1 MLLIKKTIFLC
12 MLGACWVLSITPAS
26 ADVPQVATDIPPV
39 HSLVSQVMGDL
50 GTPKLILPPGAS
62 PHGYAMRPSEARALQ
77 NADVTFWMGPD
88 LTPWLG
94 RAIKSLT
101 GNAIN
106 VALSNSEDLVRH
118 PFRTG
123 APFDSHDHHGDEHEE
138 AHKDDHSDHG
148 DEHKEAHKD
157 DHGDHGDEHKEAHK
171 DDHGDHGDEHDG
183 LDPHLWLDPANAR
196 ILLDVISSTLAGL
209 DPTHADTYRANAA
222 QAKKAIEALTRE
234 LDTALRP
241 IRGRPFIVFHDAY
254 QYFEHRFNVE
264 ASGSITMGDA
274 SSPGPARIAAIRQKV
289 QALGAHCV
297 FSEPQFQSK
306 IITTVI
312 EGTTARLATLDPLGA
327 TLKPGPELYSQLLRN
342 LGDNLLTCLR

>member
-1 MLLIKKTIFLC
+1 MLLIKGKIFSY

-50 GTPKLILPPGAS
+50 GTPKLIVPPGTS

-77 NADVTFWMGPD
+77 DADVTFWMGPD

-123 APFDSHDHHGDEHEE
+123 ATFDSHDHH
-138 AHKDDHSDHG
+138 
-148 DEHKEAHKD
+148 

-171 DDHGDHGDEHDG
+171 DDHGDHGDEHEG
-183 LDPHLWLDPANAR
+183 LDPHLWLDPDNAR
-196 ILLDVISSTLAGL
+196 ILLGVISSTLAGL

-222 QAKKAIEALTRE
+222 QAKKAIAALTHE
-234 LDTALRP
+234 LDAALQP

-254 QYFEHRFNVE
+254 QYFEHRFNVD
-264 ASGSITMGDA
+264 ASGSVALGDA

-289 QALGAHCV
+289 QTLGAHCV
-297 FSEPQFQSK
+297 FSEPQFRSK

-312 EGTTARLATLDPLGA
+312 EGTTARSATLDPLGA

>member
-1 MLLIKKTIFLC
+1 MLLIKGKIFSY

-50 GTPKLILPPGAS
+50 GTPKLIVPPGTS

-77 NADVTFWMGPD
+77 DADVTFWMGPD

-118 PFRTG
+118 PYRTG
-123 APFDSHDHHGDEHEE
+123 ATFDSHDHHDHGDHGDEHKE
-138 AHKDDHSDHG
+138 AHKDDHSDHDHG

-157 DHGDHGDEHKEAHK
+157 DHGDHGDEHE
-171 DDHGDHGDEHDG
+171 G
-183 LDPHLWLDPANAR
+183 LDPHLWLDPDNAR
-196 ILLDVISSTLAGL
+196 ILLGVISSTLAGL

-222 QAKKAIEALTRE
+222 QAKKAIAALTHE
-234 LDTALRP
+234 LDAALQP

-254 QYFEHRFNVE
+254 QYFEHRFNVD
-264 ASGSITMGDA
+264 ASGSIALGDA

-289 QALGAHCV
+289 QTLGAHCV
-297 FSEPQFQSK
+297 FSEPQFRSK

-312 EGTTARLATLDPLGA
+312 EGTTARSATLDPLGA

>member
-1 MLLIKKTIFLC
+1 MLLIKGKIFSYI
-12 MLGACWVLSITPAS
+12 LGACWVLSITPAS

-50 GTPKLILPPGAS
+50 GTPKLIVPPGTS

-77 NADVTFWMGPD
+77 DADVTFWMGPD

-123 APFDSHDHHGDEHEE
+123 ATFDSHDHH
-138 AHKDDHSDHG
+138 
-148 DEHKEAHKD
+148 

-171 DDHGDHGDEHDG
+171 DDHGDHGDEHEG
-183 LDPHLWLDPANAR
+183 LDPHLWLDPDNAR
-196 ILLDVISSTLAGL
+196 ILLGVISSTLAGL

-222 QAKKAIEALTRE
+222 QAKKAIAALTHE
-234 LDTALRP
+234 LDAALQP

-254 QYFEHRFNVE
+254 QYFEHRFDVD
-264 ASGSITMGDA
+264 ASGSVALGDA

-289 QALGAHCV
+289 QTLGAHCV
-297 FSEPQFQSK
+297 FSEPQFRSK

-312 EGTTARLATLDPLGA
+312 EGTTARSATLDPLGA

>member
-1 MLLIKKTIFLC
+1 MLLIKKTISLC
-12 MLGACWVLSITPAS
+12 VLGACWVLSITPAS

-50 GTPKLILPPGAS
+50 GTPKLIVPPGTS

-123 APFDSHDHHGDEHEE
+123 ATFDSHDHH
-138 AHKDDHSDHG
+138 
-148 DEHKEAHKD
+148 

-171 DDHGDHGDEHDG
+171 DDHGDHGDEHEG
-183 LDPHLWLDPANAR
+183 LDPHLWLDPDNAR
-196 ILLDVISSTLAGL
+196 ILLGVISSTLAGL

-222 QAKKAIEALTRE
+222 QAKKAIAALTHE
-234 LDTALRP
+234 LDAALQP

-254 QYFEHRFNVE
+254 QYFEHRFNVD
-264 ASGSITMGDA
+264 ASGSVALGDA

-289 QALGAHCV
+289 QTLGAHCV
-297 FSEPQFQSK
+297 FSEPQFRSK

-312 EGTTARLATLDPLGA
+312 EGTTARAATLDPLGA
-327 TLKPGPELYSQLLRN
+327 TIKPGPELYSQLLRN

>member
-1 MLLIKKTIFLC
+1 MLLIKGKIFSYI
-12 MLGACWVLSITPAS
+12 LGACWVLSITPAS

-50 GTPKLILPPGAS
+50 GTPKLIVPPGTS

-123 APFDSHDHHGDEHEE
+123 ATFDSHDHH
-138 AHKDDHSDHG
+138 
-148 DEHKEAHKD
+148 
-157 DHGDHGDEHKEAHK
+157 DHGDHGDEHE
-171 DDHGDHGDEHDG
+171 G
-183 LDPHLWLDPANAR
+183 LDPHLWLDPDNAR
-196 ILLDVISSTLAGL
+196 ILLGVISSTLAGL

-222 QAKKAIEALTRE
+222 QAKKAIAALTHE
-234 LDTALRP
+234 LDAALQP

-254 QYFEHRFNVE
+254 QYFEHRFNVD
-264 ASGSITMGDA
+264 ASGSVALGDA

-289 QALGAHCV
+289 QTLGAHCV
-297 FSEPQFQSK
+297 FSEPQFRSK

-312 EGTTARLATLDPLGA
+312 EGTTARSATLDPLGA

>member
-1 MLLIKKTIFLC
+1 MLLIKGKIFSYI
-12 MLGACWVLSITPAS
+12 LGACWVLSLTPAS

-50 GTPKLILPPGAS
+50 GTPKLIVPPGTS

-123 APFDSHDHHGDEHEE
+123 ATFDSHDHH
-138 AHKDDHSDHG
+138 
-148 DEHKEAHKD
+148 

-171 DDHGDHGDEHDG
+171 DDHGDHGDEHEG
-183 LDPHLWLDPANAR
+183 LDPHLWLDPDNAR
-196 ILLDVISSTLAGL
+196 ILLGVISSTLAGL

-222 QAKKAIEALTRE
+222 QAKKAIAALTHE
-234 LDTALRP
+234 LDAALQP

-254 QYFEHRFNVE
+254 QYFEHRFNVD
-264 ASGSITMGDA
+264 ASGSIALGDA

-289 QALGAHCV
+289 QTLGAHCV
-297 FSEPQFQSK
+297 FSEPQFRSK

-312 EGTTARLATLDPLGA
+312 EGTTARSATLDPLGA
-327 TLKPGPELYSQLLRN
+327 TLKPGTELYSQLLRN

>member
-1 MLLIKKTIFLC
+1 MLLIKGKIFSY

-50 GTPKLILPPGAS
+50 GTPKLIVPPGTS

-123 APFDSHDHHGDEHEE
+123 ATFDSHDHH
-138 AHKDDHSDHG
+138 
-148 DEHKEAHKD
+148 

-171 DDHGDHGDEHDG
+171 DDHGDHGDEHEG
-183 LDPHLWLDPANAR
+183 LDPHLWLDPENAR
-196 ILLDVISSTLAGL
+196 ILLGVISSTLAGL

-222 QAKKAIEALTRE
+222 QAKKAIAALTHE
-234 LDTALRP
+234 LDAALQP

-254 QYFEHRFNVE
+254 QYFEHRFNVD
-264 ASGSITMGDA
+264 ASGSVALGDA
-274 SSPGPARIAAIRQKV
+274 SSPGPARIAAIRQKI
-289 QALGAHCV
+289 QTLGAHCV
-297 FSEPQFQSK
+297 FSEPQFRSK

-312 EGTTARLATLDPLGA
+312 EGTTARSATLDPLGA

>member
-1 MLLIKKTIFLC
+1 MLLIKKTILLC

-77 NADVTFWMGPD
+77 DADVTFWMGPD

-106 VALSNSEDLVRH
+106 VVLSNSEDLVRH

-123 APFDSHDHHGDEHEE
+123 ATFDSHDHH
-138 AHKDDHSDHG
+138 DHG

-171 DDHGDHGDEHDG
+171 DDHGDHGDKHEG
-183 LDPHLWLDPANAR
+183 LDPHLWLDPDNAR
-196 ILLDVISSTLAGL
+196 ILLGVISSTLAGL

-222 QAKKAIEALTRE
+222 QAKKAIAALTHE
-234 LDTALRP
+234 LDVALQP

-254 QYFEHRFNVE
+254 RYFEHRFNVE
-264 ASGSITMGDA
+264 ASGSVALADA

-289 QALGAHCV
+289 QTLGAHCV
-297 FSEPQFQSK
+297 FSEPQFRSK

-312 EGTTARLATLDPLGA
+312 EGTTARSATLDPLGA

>member
-1 MLLIKKTIFLC
+1 MLLIITTIFLFI
-12 MLGACWVLSITPAS
+12 LSACWVLSITPAS

-77 NADVTFWMGPD
+77 DADVIFWMGPD

-94 RAIKSLT
+94 RAIKALT
-101 GNAIN
+101 GDAIH
-106 VALSNSEDLVRH
+106 VSLSKNKDLVRH

-123 APFDSHDHHGDEHEE
+123 STFDSHDH
-138 AHKDDHSDHG
+138 
-148 DEHKEAHKD
+148 D
-157 DHGDHGDEHKEAHK
+157 DHGDKHGKVSRDEHKHEH
-171 DDHGDHGDEHDG
+171 DDHGDKHEG
-183 LDPHLWLDPANAR
+183 LDPHLWLDPDNAR
-196 ILLDVISSTLAGL
+196 ILLGVISSTLAGL

-222 QAKKAIEALTRE
+222 QAKKAIAALTRE
-234 LDTALRP
+234 LDVALQP

-254 QYFEHRFNVE
+254 QYFEHRFDIE
-264 ASGSITMGDA
+264 ASGSLSIGDA
-274 SSPGPARIAAIRQKV
+274 SSPGPARIATIRQKV
-289 QALGAHCV
+289 QTLGAHCV
-297 FSEPQFQSK
+297 FSEPQFRSK

-312 EGTTARLATLDPLGA
+312 EGTTARPATLDPLGA

>member
-1 MLLIKKTIFLC
+1 MLLIKGKIFSY

-50 GTPKLILPPGAS
+50 GTPKLIVPPGTS

-77 NADVTFWMGPD
+77 DADVTFWMGPD

-118 PFRTG
+118 PYRTG
-123 APFDSHDHHGDEHEE
+123 ATFDSHDHH
-138 AHKDDHSDHG
+138 
-148 DEHKEAHKD
+148 

-171 DDHGDHGDEHDG
+171 DDHGDHGDEHEG
-183 LDPHLWLDPANAR
+183 LDPHLWLDPDNAR
-196 ILLDVISSTLAGL
+196 ILLGVISSTLAGL
-209 DPTHADTYRANAA
+209 DPTHADNYRANAA
-222 QAKKAIEALTRE
+222 QAKKAIAALTHE
-234 LDTALRP
+234 LDAALQP

-254 QYFEHRFNVE
+254 QYFEHRFNVD
-264 ASGSITMGDA
+264 ASGSVALGDA

-289 QALGAHCV
+289 QTLGAHCV
-297 FSEPQFQSK
+297 FSEPQFRSK

-312 EGTTARLATLDPLGA
+312 EGTSARSATLDPLGA
-327 TLKPGPELYSQLLRN
+327 TIKPGPELYSQLLRN

>member
-1 MLLIKKTIFLC
+1 MLLIKKTILLC

-77 NADVTFWMGPD
+77 DADVTFWMGPD

-106 VALSNSEDLVRH
+106 VVLSNSEDLVRH

-123 APFDSHDHHGDEHEE
+123 ATFDSHDHH
-138 AHKDDHSDHG
+138 DHG

-171 DDHGDHGDEHDG
+171 DDHGDRGDEHEG
-183 LDPHLWLDPANAR
+183 LDPHLWLDPDNAR
-196 ILLDVISSTLAGL
+196 ILLGVISSTLAGL

-222 QAKKAIEALTRE
+222 QAKNAIAALTHE
-234 LDTALRP
+234 LDVALQT

-254 QYFEHRFNVE
+254 RYFEHRFNVE
-264 ASGSITMGDA
+264 ASGSVALADA

-289 QALGAHCV
+289 QTLGAHCV
-297 FSEPQFQSK
+297 FSEPQFRSK

-312 EGTTARLATLDPLGA
+312 EGTTAQSATLDPLGTA
-327 TLKPGPELYSQLLRN
+327 LKPGAELYSQLLRN

>member
-1 MLLIKKTIFLC
+1 MLLIKGKIFSY

-50 GTPKLILPPGAS
+50 GTPKLIVPPGTS

-123 APFDSHDHHGDEHEE
+123 ATFDSHDHH
-138 AHKDDHSDHG
+138 DHGDHG
-148 DEHKEAHKD
+148 DEQKEAHKD
-157 DHGDHGDEHKEAHK
+157 DHGDHGDEHE
-171 DDHGDHGDEHDG
+171 G
-183 LDPHLWLDPANAR
+183 LDPHLWLDPDNAR
-196 ILLDVISSTLAGL
+196 ILLGVISSTLAGL

-222 QAKKAIEALTRE
+222 QAKKAIAALTHE
-234 LDTALRP
+234 LDVALQP

-254 QYFEHRFNVE
+254 QYFEHRFNVD
-264 ASGSITMGDA
+264 ASGSVALGDA

-289 QALGAHCV
+289 QTLGAHCV
-297 FSEPQFQSK
+297 FSEPQFRSK

-312 EGTTARLATLDPLGA
+312 EGTTARSATLDPLGA

>member
-1 MLLIKKTIFLC
+1 MLLIKKTILLC

-77 NADVTFWMGPD
+77 DADVTFWMGPD

-106 VALSNSEDLVRH
+106 VVLSNSEDLVRH

-123 APFDSHDHHGDEHEE
+123 ATFDSHDHHDHGDEHKE
-138 AHKDDHSDHG
+138 AHKDDHG

-157 DHGDHGDEHKEAHK
+157 DHGDHGDEHE
-171 DDHGDHGDEHDG
+171 G
-183 LDPHLWLDPANAR
+183 LDPHLWLDPDNAR
-196 ILLDVISSTLAGL
+196 ILLGVISSTLAGL

-222 QAKKAIEALTRE
+222 QAKNAIAALTHE
-234 LDTALRP
+234 LDVALQT

-264 ASGSITMGDA
+264 ALGSVTLADA

-289 QALGAHCV
+289 QTLGAHCV
-297 FSEPQFQSK
+297 FSEPQFRSK

-312 EGTTARLATLDPLGA
+312 EGTTAQSATLDPLGTA
-327 TLKPGPELYSQLLRN
+327 LKPGAELYSQLLRN

>member
-1 MLLIKKTIFLC
+1 MLLIKKTILLC

-77 NADVTFWMGPD
+77 DADVTFWMGPD

-106 VALSNSEDLVRH
+106 VVLSNSEDLVRH

-123 APFDSHDHHGDEHEE
+123 ATFDSHDHH
-138 AHKDDHSDHG
+138 DHG

-171 DDHGDHGDEHDG
+171 DDHGDRGDEHEG
-183 LDPHLWLDPANAR
+183 LDPHLWLDPDNAR
-196 ILLDVISSTLAGL
+196 ILLGVISSTLAGL

-222 QAKKAIEALTRE
+222 QAKKAIAALTHE
-234 LDTALRP
+234 LDVALQP

-264 ASGSITMGDA
+264 ASGSVALADA

-289 QALGAHCV
+289 QTLGAHCV
-297 FSEPQFQSK
+297 FSEPQFRSK

-312 EGTTARLATLDPLGA
+312 EGTTAQSATLDPLGA

>member
-12 MLGACWVLSITPAS
+12 VLGACWVLSITPAS

-50 GTPKLILPPGAS
+50 GTPKLIVPPGTS

-77 NADVTFWMGPD
+77 DADVTFWMGPD

-123 APFDSHDHHGDEHEE
+123 ATFDSHDHH
-138 AHKDDHSDHG
+138 
-148 DEHKEAHKD
+148 
-157 DHGDHGDEHKEAHK
+157 DHGDHGDEHE
-171 DDHGDHGDEHDG
+171 G
-183 LDPHLWLDPANAR
+183 LDPHLWLDPDNAR
-196 ILLDVISSTLAGL
+196 ILLGAISATLAGL

-222 QAKKAIEALTRE
+222 QAKKAIAVLTRE
-234 LDTALRP
+234 LDVALQP

-254 QYFEHRFNVE
+254 QYFEHRFNVD
-264 ASGSITMGDA
+264 ASGSVALGDA

-289 QALGAHCV
+289 QTLGAHCV
-297 FSEPQFQSK
+297 FSEPQFRSK

-312 EGTTARLATLDPLGA
+312 EGTTARSATLDPLGA
-327 TLKPGPELYSQLLRN
+327 TIKPGPELYSQLLRN
-342 LGDNLLTCLR
+342 LGDDLLTCLR

>member
-1 MLLIKKTIFLC
+1 MLLIKGKIFSY

-50 GTPKLILPPGAS
+50 GTPKLIVPPGTS

-118 PFRTG
+118 PYRTG
-123 APFDSHDHHGDEHEE
+123 ATFDSHDHH
-138 AHKDDHSDHG
+138 DHGDHG

-171 DDHGDHGDEHDG
+171 EDKGENGHGDEHKDG
-183 LDPHLWLDPANAR
+183 LL
-196 ILLDVISSTLAGL
+196 
-209 DPTHADTYRANAA
+209 
-222 QAKKAIEALTRE
+222 
-234 LDTALRP
+234 
-241 IRGRPFIVFHDAY
+241 
-254 QYFEHRFNVE
+254 
-264 ASGSITMGDA
+264 
-274 SSPGPARIAAIRQKV
+274 
-289 QALGAHCV
+289 
-297 FSEPQFQSK
+297 
-306 IITTVI
+306 
-312 EGTTARLATLDPLGA
+312 
-327 TLKPGPELYSQLLRN
+327 
-342 LGDNLLTCLR
+342 

>member
-1 MLLIKKTIFLC
+1 MLMIKKTIFLC
-12 MLGACWVLSITPAS
+12 VLGACWVLSITPAS

-50 GTPKLILPPGAS
+50 GTPKLIVPPGTS

-123 APFDSHDHHGDEHEE
+123 ATFDSHDHH
-138 AHKDDHSDHG
+138 
-148 DEHKEAHKD
+148 
-157 DHGDHGDEHKEAHK
+157 DHGDHGDEHE
-171 DDHGDHGDEHDG
+171 G
-183 LDPHLWLDPANAR
+183 LDPHLWLDPDNAR
-196 ILLDVISSTLAGL
+196 ILLGVISSTLAGL

-222 QAKKAIEALTRE
+222 QAKKAIAALTHE
-234 LDTALRP
+234 LDAALQP

-254 QYFEHRFNVE
+254 QYFEHRFNVD
-264 ASGSITMGDA
+264 ASGSVALGDA

-289 QALGAHCV
+289 QTLGAHCV
-297 FSEPQFQSK
+297 FSEPQFRSK

-312 EGTTARLATLDPLGA
+312 EGTTARSATLDPLGA
-327 TLKPGPELYSQLLRN
+327 TIKPGPELYSQLLRN

>member
-1 MLLIKKTIFLC
+1 MLLIKGKIFSYI
-12 MLGACWVLSITPAS
+12 LGACWVLSITPAS

-50 GTPKLILPPGAS
+50 GTPKLIVPPGTS

-123 APFDSHDHHGDEHEE
+123 ATFDSHDHH
-138 AHKDDHSDHG
+138 DHG
-148 DEHKEAHKD
+148 

-171 DDHGDHGDEHDG
+171 DDHGDHGDEHEG
-183 LDPHLWLDPANAR
+183 LDPHLWLDPDNAR
-196 ILLDVISSTLAGL
+196 ILLGVISSTLAGL

-222 QAKKAIEALTRE
+222 QAKKAIAALTHE
-234 LDTALRP
+234 LDAALQP

-254 QYFEHRFNVE
+254 QYFEHRFNVD
-264 ASGSITMGDA
+264 ASGSVALGDA

-289 QALGAHCV
+289 QTLGAHCV
-297 FSEPQFQSK
+297 FSEPQFRSK

-312 EGTTARLATLDPLGA
+312 EGTTARSATLDPLGA
-327 TLKPGPELYSQLLRN
+327 TIKPGPELYSQLLRN

>member
-1 MLLIKKTIFLC
+1 MLLIKGKIFSYI
-12 MLGACWVLSITPAS
+12 LGACWVLSITPAS

-50 GTPKLILPPGAS
+50 GTPKLIVPPGTS

-77 NADVTFWMGPD
+77 DADVTFWMGPD

-123 APFDSHDHHGDEHEE
+123 ATFDSHDHH
-138 AHKDDHSDHG
+138 DHG

-157 DHGDHGDEHKEAHK
+157 DHGDHGDEHE
-171 DDHGDHGDEHDG
+171 G
-183 LDPHLWLDPANAR
+183 LATHRWLDPDNAR
-196 ILLDVISSTLAGL
+196 ILLGVISSTLAGL

-222 QAKKAIEALTRE
+222 QAKKAIAALTHE
-234 LDTALRP
+234 LDAALQP

-254 QYFEHRFNVE
+254 QYFEHRFNVD
-264 ASGSITMGDA
+264 ASGSVALGDA

-289 QALGAHCV
+289 QTLGAHCV
-297 FSEPQFQSK
+297 FSEPQFRSK

-312 EGTTARLATLDPLGA
+312 EGTTARSATLDPLGA

>member
-1 MLLIKKTIFLC
+1 MLLIKKTILLC
-12 MLGACWVLSITPAS
+12 ILGACWVLSITPAS

-50 GTPKLILPPGAS
+50 GTPKLIVPPGTS

-106 VALSNSEDLVRH
+106 VALSNSEGLVRH

-123 APFDSHDHHGDEHEE
+123 TTFDSHDHH
-138 AHKDDHSDHG
+138 
-148 DEHKEAHKD
+148 

-171 DDHGDHGDEHDG
+171 DDHGDHGDEHEG
-183 LDPHLWLDPANAR
+183 LDPHLWLDPDNAR
-196 ILLDVISSTLAGL
+196 ILLGVISSTLAGL

-222 QAKKAIEALTRE
+222 QAKKAIAALTHE
-234 LDTALRP
+234 LDAALQP

-254 QYFEHRFNVE
+254 QYFEHRFNVD
-264 ASGSITMGDA
+264 ASGSVALGDA

-289 QALGAHCV
+289 QTLGAHCV
-297 FSEPQFQSK
+297 FSEPQFRSK

-312 EGTTARLATLDPLGA
+312 EGTTARSATLDPLGA
-327 TLKPGPELYSQLLRN
+327 TIKPGPELYSQLLRN

>member
-1 MLLIKKTIFLC
+1 MLLIKGKIFSY

-50 GTPKLILPPGAS
+50 GTPKLIVPPGTS

-123 APFDSHDHHGDEHEE
+123 ATFDSHDHH
-138 AHKDDHSDHG
+138 
-148 DEHKEAHKD
+148 

-171 DDHGDHGDEHDG
+171 DDHGDHGDEHEG
-183 LDPHLWLDPANAR
+183 LDPHLWLDPDNAR
-196 ILLDVISSTLAGL
+196 ILLGVISSTLAGL

-222 QAKKAIEALTRE
+222 QAKKAIAALTHE
-234 LDTALRP
+234 LDAALQP

-254 QYFEHRFNVE
+254 QYFEHRFNVD
-264 ASGSITMGDA
+264 ASGSIALGDA

-289 QALGAHCV
+289 QTLGAHCV
-297 FSEPQFQSK
+297 FSEPQFRSK

-312 EGTTARLATLDPLGA
+312 EGTTARSATLDPLGA

>member
-123 APFDSHDHHGDEHEE
+123 ATFDSHDHH
-138 AHKDDHSDHG
+138 DHG
-148 DEHKEAHKD
+148 DEHEEAHKD

-264 ASGSITMGDA
+264 ASGSIAMGDA
-274 SSPGPARIAAIRQKV
+274 SGPGPARIAAIRQKV

>member
-1 MLLIKKTIFLC
+1 MLLIKGKIFSY

-50 GTPKLILPPGAS
+50 GTPKLIVPPGTS

-123 APFDSHDHHGDEHEE
+123 ATFDSHDHH
-138 AHKDDHSDHG
+138 
-148 DEHKEAHKD
+148 
-157 DHGDHGDEHKEAHK
+157 DHGDHGDEHE
-171 DDHGDHGDEHDG
+171 G
-183 LDPHLWLDPANAR
+183 LDPHLWLDPDNAR
-196 ILLDVISSTLAGL
+196 ILLGVISSTLAGL
-209 DPTHADTYRANAA
+209 DPTHADPYRANAA
-222 QAKKAIEALTRE
+222 QAKKAIAALTHE
-234 LDTALRP
+234 LDAALQP

-254 QYFEHRFNVE
+254 QYFEHRFNVD
-264 ASGSITMGDA
+264 ASGSVALGDA

-289 QALGAHCV
+289 QTLGAHCV
-297 FSEPQFQSK
+297 FSEPQFRSK

-312 EGTTARLATLDPLGA
+312 EGTTARSATLDPLGA
-327 TLKPGPELYSQLLRN
+327 TIKPGPELYSQLLRN

>member
-1 MLLIKKTIFLC
+1 MLLIKKIIFLFI
-12 MLGACWVLSITPAS
+12 LGACWVLSITPAS

-77 NADVTFWMGPD
+77 DADVTFWMGPD

-106 VALSNSEDLVRH
+106 VVLSNSEDLVRH

-123 APFDSHDHHGDEHEE
+123 ATFDSHDHH
-138 AHKDDHSDHG
+138 DHG

-171 DDHGDHGDEHDG
+171 DDHGDRGDEHEG
-183 LDPHLWLDPANAR
+183 LDPHLWLDPDNAR
-196 ILLDVISSTLAGL
+196 ILLGVISSTLAGL

-222 QAKKAIEALTRE
+222 QAKNAIAALTHE
-234 LDTALRP
+234 LDVALQT

-264 ASGSITMGDA
+264 ASGSVALADA

-289 QALGAHCV
+289 QTLGAHCV
-297 FSEPQFQSK
+297 FSEPQFRSK

-312 EGTTARLATLDPLGA
+312 EGTTARPATLDPLGA

>member
-1 MLLIKKTIFLC
+1 MLLIKGKIFSYI
-12 MLGACWVLSITPAS
+12 LGACWVLSITPAS

-50 GTPKLILPPGAS
+50 GTPKLIVPPGTS

-123 APFDSHDHHGDEHEE
+123 ATFDSHDHH
-138 AHKDDHSDHG
+138 DHG

-157 DHGDHGDEHKEAHK
+157 DHGDHGDEHE
-171 DDHGDHGDEHDG
+171 G
-183 LDPHLWLDPANAR
+183 LDPHLWLDPDNAR
-196 ILLDVISSTLAGL
+196 ILLGVISSTLAGL

-222 QAKKAIEALTRE
+222 QAKKAIAALTHE
-234 LDTALRP
+234 LDAALQP

-254 QYFEHRFNVE
+254 QYFEHRFNVD
-264 ASGSITMGDA
+264 ASGSVALGDA

-289 QALGAHCV
+289 QTLGAHCV
-297 FSEPQFQSK
+297 FSEPQFRSK

-312 EGTTARLATLDPLGA
+312 EGTTARSATLDPLGA

>member
-1 MLLIKKTIFLC
+1 MLLIKGKIFSY

-50 GTPKLILPPGAS
+50 GTPKLIVPPGTS

-123 APFDSHDHHGDEHEE
+123 ATFDSHDHH
-138 AHKDDHSDHG
+138 
-148 DEHKEAHKD
+148 

-171 DDHGDHGDEHDG
+171 DDHSDHGDEHEG
-183 LDPHLWLDPANAR
+183 LDPHLWLDPDNAR
-196 ILLDVISSTLAGL
+196 ILLGVISSTLAGL

-222 QAKKAIEALTRE
+222 QAKKAIAALTHE
-234 LDTALRP
+234 LDVALQP

-254 QYFEHRFNVE
+254 QYFEHRFNVD
-264 ASGSITMGDA
+264 ASGSVALGDA

-289 QALGAHCV
+289 QTLGAHCV
-297 FSEPQFQSK
+297 FSEPQFRSK

-312 EGTTARLATLDPLGA
+312 EGTTARSATLDPLGA
-327 TLKPGPELYSQLLRN
+327 TIKPGPELYSQLLRN

>member
-1 MLLIKKTIFLC
+1 M
-12 MLGACWVLSITPAS
+12 
-26 ADVPQVATDIPPV
+26 
-39 HSLVSQVMGDL
+39 
-50 GTPKLILPPGAS
+50 
-62 PHGYAMRPSEARALQ
+62 
-77 NADVTFWMGPD
+77 
-88 LTPWLG
+88 
-94 RAIKSLT
+94 
-101 GNAIN
+101 
-106 VALSNSEDLVRH
+106 
-118 PFRTG
+118 
-123 APFDSHDHHGDEHEE
+123 
-138 AHKDDHSDHG
+138 
-148 DEHKEAHKD
+148 
-157 DHGDHGDEHKEAHK
+157 
-171 DDHGDHGDEHDG
+171 
-183 LDPHLWLDPANAR
+183 
-196 ILLDVISSTLAGL
+196 LDVISSTLAGL

-264 ASGSITMGDA
+264 ASGSIAMGDA
-274 SSPGPARIAAIRQKV
+274 SGPGPARIAAIRQKV

>member
-12 MLGACWVLSITPAS
+12 VLGACWVLSITPAS

-50 GTPKLILPPGAS
+50 GTPKLIVPPGTS

-123 APFDSHDHHGDEHEE
+123 ATFDSHDHH
-138 AHKDDHSDHG
+138 DHG
-148 DEHKEAHKD
+148 

-171 DDHGDHGDEHDG
+171 DDHGDHGDEHEG
-183 LDPHLWLDPANAR
+183 LDPHLWLDPDNAR
-196 ILLDVISSTLAGL
+196 ILLGVISSTLAGL

-222 QAKKAIEALTRE
+222 QAKKAIAALTHE
-234 LDTALRP
+234 LDAALQP

-254 QYFEHRFNVE
+254 QYFEHRFNVD
-264 ASGSITMGDA
+264 ASGSVALGDA

-289 QALGAHCV
+289 QTLGAHCV
-297 FSEPQFQSK
+297 FSEPQFRSK

-312 EGTTARLATLDPLGA
+312 EGTTARSATLDPLGA

>member
-1 MLLIKKTIFLC
+1 MLLIKKKILLC
-12 MLGACWVLSITPAS
+12 MLGACCMLSITPAS
-26 ADVPQVATDIPPV
+26 AEVPQVATDIPPV

-77 NADVTFWMGPD
+77 DADVTFWMGPD

-123 APFDSHDHHGDEHEE
+123 ATFDSHDHH
-138 AHKDDHSDHG
+138 DHG
-148 DEHKEAHKD
+148 

-171 DDHGDHGDEHDG
+171 DDHGDHGDEHEG
-183 LDPHLWLDPANAR
+183 LDPHLWLDPDNAR
-196 ILLDVISSTLAGL
+196 ILLGVISSTLAGL

-222 QAKKAIEALTRE
+222 QAKKAIAALTHE
-234 LDTALRP
+234 LDAALQP

-264 ASGSITMGDA
+264 ASGSVTLADA

-289 QALGAHCV
+289 QTLGAHCI
-297 FSEPQFQSK
+297 FSEPQFRSK

-312 EGTTARLATLDPLGA
+312 EGTTARSATLDPLGA